1 MALEVV
7 TENSRDRID
16 MDTLYSSYDGDLHA
30 YVETEI
36 VPQFEWWLESV
47 KDMTKENK

>member
-1 MALEVV
+1 MSLEVV

-36 VPQFEWWLESV
+36 VPQFEWWLESAN
-47 KDMTKENK
+47 DMTKENK

>member
-7 TENSRDRID
+7 TENTRAQVD
-16 MDTLYSSYDGDLHA
+16 MEILRASYDYDLVA

-36 VPQFEWWLESV
+36 VPQTEWWLERA
-47 KDMTKENK
+47 